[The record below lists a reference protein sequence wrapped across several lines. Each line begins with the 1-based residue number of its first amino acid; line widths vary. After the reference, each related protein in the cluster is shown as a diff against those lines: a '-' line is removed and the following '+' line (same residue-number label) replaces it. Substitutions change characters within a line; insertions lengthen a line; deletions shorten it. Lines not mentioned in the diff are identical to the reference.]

1 MAKLKANATRN
12 TPELKEVDRGNTYDL
27 YNIID
32 MQLHPFL
39 RKKVKQMARGTVSNE
54 VPHLN

>member
-1 MAKLKANATRN
+1 MAKVKANATRN
-12 TPELKEVDRGNTYDL
+12 TLELKEVDRGNTYDL

>member
-12 TPELKEVDRGNTYDL
+12 TPKLKEVGRGNTYDL

-32 MQLHPFL
+32 MQLHSFL
-39 RKKVKQMARGTVSNE
+39 RKKDDEMARGTVSNE

>member
-1 MAKLKANATRN
+1 MALQKVSVTKNTLGLKRL
-12 TPELKEVDRGNTYDL
+12 ERGNTYDF